1 MVIVNDERAHERY
14 VSFTQM
20 VCQDTAQVV
29 QTRLTGTVRKRLERR
44 NAQSIDTP
52 DVDNSGRIARRRS
65 VLQQRGDQLR
75 DVEDAVEIQCKDSRP
90 GRRWVF
96 IVRGTPV
103 RTRVVDKDVEL
114 W

>member
-14 VSFTQM
+14 VSFTQV

-29 QTRLTGTVRKRLERR
+29 QTRLTGTVRKRLECR
-44 NAQSIDTP
+44 NTQSINAP
-52 DVDNSGRIARRRS
+52 DVDDPGRIAGGRS
-65 VLQQRGDQLR
+65 VLQQRGDQFR
-75 DVEDAVEIQCKDSRP
+75 DVEDTVEVQCKDSRP

-103 RTRVVDKDVEL
+103 RTRVVHKDVEL